1 MQPVNVN
8 KIKCPNC
15 DYEFDPDVA
24 LSAQIEDHLRKE
36 YAQKQVEKEQEY
48 KQREEAR
55 QQEYEARERQI
66 QEQKAEV
73 EKQKANADAAIKKR
87 IEEERERI
95 IQEERKILQE
105 KSGAYLK
112 QVEEEKKVLFEEK
125 LKREAETREKEME
138 LIKLKDAVAN
148 QRQAIELELMQK
160 FQADKGQLEEN
171 IRKSEQER
179 VNMMLAEKEKQLDD
193 QKKLIAEM
201 QRKAEQGSMQMQGE
215 VLELA
220 LEDLLKEAFPFD
232 VIEEVGKGVRG
243 ADVIQT
249 VRNKYSH
256 ECGKIIYETKRTKN
270 FEHGWIE
277 KLKHDMVG
285 QKASVAVL
293 VTEAYPKELDRFG
306 IIDGVWICKFADIKP
321 LVMLLRDTMEKI
333 YTANSAQEN
342 KGEKMQLL
350 YSYLTGNEF
359 RLQIEAIVEGF
370 KAMEDGL
377 SSEKKAM
384 QRIWKEREKQLE
396 KVLTNTIDFY
406 GSVRGIAGSSV
417 PEIKM
422 LELGNDDK
430 LLEE

>member
-1 MQPVNVN
+1 MQSTGINN
-8 KIKCPNC
+8 IKCPNC
-15 DYEFDPDVA
+15 QYEFDPGEA
-24 LSAQIEDHLRKE
+24 LTKHAEDHLRQE
-36 YAQKQVEKEQEY
+36 FEQKQALKDAEYKKKEQELAANQAVLEQQ
-48 KQREEAR
+48 KQDFNR
-55 QQEYEARERQI
+55 QLQEQMAKARENI
-66 QEQKAEV
+66 TLEV
-73 EKQKANADAAIKKR
+73 
-87 IEEERERI
+87 
-95 IQEERKILQE
+95 RKDLQE
-105 KSGAYLK
+105 KQGAYLK
-112 QVEEEKKVLFEEK
+112 LMEEEKKVLFEEK
-125 LKREAETREKEME
+125 LKREAEAREKEME

>member
-1 MQPVNVN
+1 MEPTN

-15 DYEFDPDVA
+15 GHEFNPDVA
-24 LSAQIEDHLRKE
+24 LSAQIEEHLRKE
-36 YAQKQVEKEQEY
+36 YAQKQVEKEQEF
-48 KQREEAR
+48 KKREEDRR
-55 QQEYEARERQI
+55 QEFENKEKQI
-66 QEQKAEV
+66 QEQKAEL
-73 EKQKANADAAIKKR
+73 ERQKASADATIKKKL
-87 IEEERERI
+87 EEERERI
-95 IQEERKILQE
+95 IQEERKTLQE
-105 KSGAYLK
+105 KQGAYLK
-112 QVEEEKKVLFEEK
+112 QVEDEKKVLFEEK
-125 LKREAETREKEME
+125 LKREAETREKDME

-160 FQADKGQLEEN
+160 MQAEKVQLEES
-171 IRKSEQER
+171 IRKVEQER
-179 VNMMLAEKEKQLDD
+179 NAMIIAEKEKQLED

-201 QRKAEQGSMQMQGE
+201 QRKSEQGSMQMQGE

-220 LEDLLKEAFPFD
+220 LENMLREAFPFD
-232 VIEEVGKGVRG
+232 IIDEVGKGVRG

-270 FEHGWIE
+270 FEHSWIE

-285 QKASVAVL
+285 QKANVAVL

-306 IIDGVWICKFADIKP
+306 IIDGVWVCKFVDIKP

-333 YTANSAQEN
+333 HAASSAQEN
-342 KGEKMQLL
+342 KGDKMVLL

-359 RLQIEAIVEGF
+359 RHQIEAIVEGF